1 MDAQE
6 FNKFINETEEGRKWI
21 DVQKVQLYL
30 ALNSELDKTAKEV
43 LQVWSD
49 VDSEIR
55 KYNRELEE

>member
-21 DVQKVQLYL
+21 DVQKVQLHL